1 MRSLFQFGEPT
12 SYSLVSSYKKIA
24 KWLFSYPLFISYLV
38 FLSIELLSVMLNVR
52 DENSNNKPGC
62 F

>member
-1 MRSLFQFGEPT
+1 MVDAFLIPVWEPT
-12 SYSLVSSYKKIA
+12 SHSLVFSYKNSPMA
-24 KWLFSYPLFISYLV
+24 MMLTPFYFL
-38 FLSIELLSVMLNVR
+38 FLSIKLLSVMLNVR